1 MIPTNLLVANRG
13 EIAIR
18 VMHAAA
24 DLGIHTVAV
33 FSEDDADSLHTR
45 KADEARQLTG
55 TGVPAYLDIEQMI
68 AVAKDAGCD
77 GIHPGYGFLSENAIF
92 ARRCAEEGI
101 TFVGPRPETLELFGD
116 KLWARAA
123 AEEHGVPVLPGTS
136 EVTSLDAAQAFF
148 ASLGGAPMIIKAIAG
163 GGGRG
168 VRIVREAG
176 EIEEAYRRSQS
187 EATAAFGNGD
197 LFVEQLVERARHIE
211 VQIFGDS
218 SGAVS
223 HLGERDCSIQR
234 RHQKLVEIAPAP
246 ALDAGLRDQIID
258 AAVRLAAAVGYNNV
272 GTFEFLVDTEGE
284 SERPFVFMEVNPRLQ
299 VEHTVTEEVTGVDIV
314 QLQLQLAG
322 GLSLAELG
330 LELGQTPQPRG
341 FAIQARVNME
351 TMKADGTTMP
361 AGGLL
366 DAFEAP
372 NGRGVRT
379 DSFGYAG
386 YRTSTRFDSLLAK
399 VIAYSSNGGFA
410 EALGRT
416 DRALSEFR
424 IEGVSTNIAFIQA
437 LLQHPDVQAGNIY
450 TRFVDDHMPELV
462 TAAETERR
470 KLHFDK
476 QHSEAAVAEPSAPGQ
491 AGASIDAADPLA
503 VLAHGKAAPKPP
515 AGSEPAAAATS
526 GPEGTVT
533 VEAPLQGTIVSI
545 AVSEG
550 DEVHEEQQ
558 LLVMESMKM
567 EHEIPA
573 GTSGIVRRLM
583 VNVGDTIY
591 EGHPLAYIE
600 QAEVAAGADTT
611 AEEVDL
617 DAIRPDLQEVLDRQ
631 KMRLDEYRPDAV
643 ARRVKTG
650 QRTARANILDLCDDD
665 SFVEYGPLVLANQS
679 SRRSLE
685 ELIVKSPADGMIVGV
700 GSVNGDLFDDPTAR
714 CVVMSY
720 DYTVFAGTQGG
731 RNHAKT
737 DRLIDVATN
746 GRMPMILFAEGGG
759 GRPGDDAS
767 GGGGGSRTFARFAT
781 LSGLVPMIGIT
792 SGRCF
797 AGNASLLGC
806 CDVIIATANSNIG
819 MGGPA
824 MIEGGGL
831 GVFTPEEI
839 GGMDVQVPSGV
850 VDIAV
855 EDEAEAVQVAKK
867 YLSYFQGPLDEWE
880 APDQRLMRRIIPE
893 NRLRVYNVRDVIETL
908 ADVGS
913 VLDIREG
920 FGNGMVTSLVRVEGM
935 PMGVIANNPMHLGG
949 AIDSDA
955 ADKGARFMQLC
966 DAFDIPI
973 LFLCDTPGIMV
984 GPEIEQTALVRHSS
998 RMFLIGANLSVPFF
1012 TIVLRK
1018 AYGLG
1023 AIAMAGG
1030 SFKTPQFAIAWPTGE
1045 FGGMGL
1051 EGSVKLG
1058 YRDELAVIEDPEERT
1073 RVYEEMVARAYDQ
1086 GKALNNATHFGIDD
1100 TIDPA
1105 DSRWWVASALHSW
1118 RSHPPREGKKRP
1130 AIDAW

>member
-1 MIPTNLLVANRG
+1 LVANRG

-24 DLGIHTVAV
+24 DLGIRTVAV
-33 FSEDDADSLHTR
+33 YSKDDADSLHIR
-45 KADEARQLTG
+45 KADEAQQLTG
-55 TGVPAYLDIEQMI
+55 SGVPAYLDVEQMV

-77 GIHPGYGFLSENAIF
+77 AIHPGYGFLSENATF

-116 KLWARAA
+116 KVQARAA
-123 AEEHGVPVLPGTS
+123 AEAHGVPVLPGTS
-136 EVTSLDAAQAFF
+136 AVTSLDGAKAFF
-148 ASLGGAPMIIKAIAG
+148 ETLKGAPMIIKAIAG

-168 VRIVREAG
+168 VRIVREAD
-176 EIEEAYRRSQS
+176 EIEEAYKRSQS

-197 LFVEQLVERARHIE
+197 VYVEQLVERARHIE

-218 SGAVS
+218 SGTVS

-258 AAVRLAAAVGYNNV
+258 AAVKLADAVDYNNV
-272 GTFEFLVDTEGE
+272 GTFEFLVDTEGN
-284 SERPFVFMEVNPRLQ
+284 SELPFVFMEVNPRLQ
-299 VEHTVTEEVTGVDIV
+299 VEHTVTEEVTGIDIV
-314 QLQLQLAG
+314 QLQLKLAG
-322 GLSLAELG
+322 GASLAELG
-330 LELGQTPQPRG
+330 LEQAPEPRG
-341 FAIQARVNME
+341 FALQARVNME

-372 NGRGVRT
+372 GGRGVRT

-386 YRTSTRFDSLLAK
+386 YRTSARFDSLLAK
-399 VIAYSSNGGFA
+399 VIAYTSNGSFA

-424 IEGVSTNIAFIQA
+424 IEGVSTNIPFIQA
-437 LLQHPDVQAGNIY
+437 LLQHPDVQAGSVY

-462 TAAETERR
+462 LAAETERP
-470 KLHFDK
+470 KLHFQK
-476 QHSEAAVAEPSAPGQ
+476 EESEAELPAAPGQ
-491 AGASIDAADPLA
+491 AGATIDSNDPLA
-503 VLAHGKAAPKPP
+503 VLAHGKAASKPAESGP
-515 AGSEPAAAATS
+515 SAAAS

-533 VEAPLQGTIVSI
+533 VAAPLQGTIVSV

-550 DEVHEEQQ
+550 DEVHEGQQ

-600 QAEVAAGADTT
+600 AAEVASAGDVAD
-611 AEEVDL
+611 EEVDL
-617 DAIRPDLQEVLDRQ
+617 DEIRPDLKEVLDRQ
-631 KMRLDEYRPDAV
+631 VRRLDEHRPDAV
-643 ARRVKTG
+643 ARRVKTN
-650 QRTARANILDLCDDD
+650 QRTARANILDLCDAD
-665 SFVEYGPLVLANQS
+665 SFVEYGPLVVANQG
-679 SRRSLE
+679 SRRTLE
-685 ELIVKSPADGMIVGV
+685 ELIVKSPADGMITGV
-700 GSVNGDLFDDPTAR
+700 GSINGDLFDDPAAR

-746 GRMPMILFAEGGG
+746 ARAPMILFAEGGG
-759 GRPGDDAS
+759 GRPGDDAG

-867 YLSYFQGPLDEWE
+867 YLAYFQGPLDDWE
-880 APDQRLMRRIIPE
+880 GPDQRKMRRIIPE
-893 NRLRVYNVRDVIETL
+893 NRLRVYSVRDVIETL
-908 ADVGS
+908 ADIDS
-913 VLDIREG
+913 VLELREG

-935 PMGVIANNPMHLGG
+935 PMGIIANNPMHLGG

-1030 SFKTPQFAIAWPTGE
+1030 SYKTPQFSIAWPTGE

-1058 YRDELAVIEDPEERT
+1058 YRDELAAIEDPEERA
-1073 RVYEEMVARAYDQ
+1073 RVYEEMVARAYDR
-1086 GKALNNATHFGIDD
+1086 GKALNNATHFGVDD

-1105 DSRWWVASALHSW
+1105 DSRLWVASALHSW